1 MSSFC
6 RSGDVSVTIHFS
18 AADEKRLQVAQEAKT
33 TACRTRLGYSE
44 VMLSDVLSELALRS
58 RVGEASAIT
67 EALQTSREQQTSPVA
82 LLLEKSLV
90 EENSFLHELASQFR
104 LPWWD
109 APLPE
114 MDDQL
119 RTQIPARVALMWQIY
134 PVRLREH
141 GLYMLTYDP
150 FQLMARQIVAH
161 VCQEPITW
169 CVAPRRSILAALRN
183 GYGIGAE
190 TFDAILEG
198 RDVDDGALDLR
209 QEVNVLDE
217 NDAEASV
224 VSFVNQ
230 IMREALDERA
240 TDIHIEPLEADLRIR
255 HRIDGVLHEVPVP
268 GKIKML
274 QASVISR
281 VKIMANLNIA
291 ERRLPQDGR
300 INLEMNGHPIDVR
313 VATIPTVTGE
323 SISLRLLARNRFD
336 FSLLGLSADA
346 EASILDLLAQPNG
359 IILLTGPTG
368 CGKSTSLYTF
378 LSMLNTIERRIVT
391 VEDPVEHKL
400 PGVMQIAIKPEIQL
414 TFATALRSI
423 LRGDPNVIMVGE
435 MRDFET
441 AEIAIRAALTG
452 HLVFSTLHTN
462 DAIGGINRLAD
473 MGVQPFLV
481 SSAVRAFLAQRLVRV
496 LCPHCKKPANHAPA
510 FLEQVGF
517 PVAQADK
524 IFQAVGCEYCR
535 QTGYQGRAALF
546 EICRVTPALQ
556 EMISESR
563 SGEALRAKAIEEGMV
578 PLRQSGWDRVLAG
591 ITSVEEVVRVTAS
604 ELEVAD
610 E

>member
-1 MSSFC
+1 MSGS
-6 RSGDVSVTIHFS
+6 
-18 AADEKRLQVAQEAKT
+18 
-33 TACRTRLGYSE
+33 
-44 VMLSDVLSELALRS
+44 VLSSLALRS
-58 RVGEASAIT
+58 RLGEEPAIAEVFASSAND
-67 EALQTSREQQTSPVA
+67 QTSPVGA
-82 LLLEKSLV
+82 LLEKRLV
-90 EENSFLHELASQFR
+90 DENEFLRGVAAQFR

-109 APLPE
+109 APLPP
-114 MDDQL
+114 MDDAL
-119 RTQIPARVALMWQIY
+119 RAQFPARLALTHQIY
-134 PVRLREH
+134 PVRLEEY
-141 GLYMLTYDP
+141 GLYMLTSDP
-150 FQLMARQIVAH
+150 FNLITRQLAAQT
-161 VCQEPITW
+161 CSEPVTW
-169 CVAPRRSILAALRN
+169 CVAPRRSILSALRT

-198 RDVDDGALDLR
+198 REVDPEAFELK
-209 QEVNVLDE
+209 QEVNVVDE

-230 IMREALDERA
+230 IMREALEERA
-240 TDIHIEPLEADLRIR
+240 TDIHIEPLESDLRIR

-268 GKIKML
+268 AKIKML

-291 ERRLPQDGR
+291 EKRLPQDGR
-300 INLEMNGHPIDVR
+300 INLEMSGDPIDVR

-336 FSLLGLSADA
+336 FSLLGLSPDA
-346 EASILDLLAQPNG
+346 EESIRDLLAQPNG

-378 LSMLNTIERRIVT
+378 LSMLNTMERRIVT

-400 PGVMQIAIKPEIQL
+400 PGVMQIAIKPEIDL

-462 DAIGGINRLAD
+462 DAIGGINRLFD

-496 LCPHCKKPANHAPA
+496 LCPHCKRHGEHPHS

-517 PVAQADK
+517 PLEHADK
-524 IFQAVGCEYCR
+524 IFQPGGCDQCR

-546 EICRVTPALQ
+546 EICRVTPAMQ
-556 EMISESR
+556 EMISQGKP
-563 SGEALRAKAIEEGMV
+563 GEVLRIKATEEGMI
-578 PLRQSGWDRVLAG
+578 PLRQDGWNRVLAG

-610 E
+610 A